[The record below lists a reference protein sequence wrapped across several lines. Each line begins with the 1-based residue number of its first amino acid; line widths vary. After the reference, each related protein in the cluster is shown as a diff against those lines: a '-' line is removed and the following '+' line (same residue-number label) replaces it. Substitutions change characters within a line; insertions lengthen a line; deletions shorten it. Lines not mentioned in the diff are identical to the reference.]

1 MTEQFAAGAAWMKG
15 QVIPIGEAAIPV
27 NDWGLV
33 HSDITYDVVPVW
45 EGGFFRLNDYLARFQ
60 ASMAAL
66 RLDPKMSVAEITA
79 ALTAMVA
86 ASGFRHSYVAMVC
99 SRGVPKI
106 PGSRDPRDCDN
117 YFFAWCVPYIHVIKP
132 SQVAAGASALIAETV
147 RRIPDD
153 SVNPLVKNY
162 HWGDFTKGLFEAKEQ
177 NYETVILADHDGH
190 ITEGPGF
197 NVFAVIDGGLV
208 TSGHGVLGG
217 ISRQTVLEIAAVQ
230 GLAVDIRAMP
240 KAEFLAADEIFIST
254 SGGGVIPLLN
264 VNQTIFGNGAPGA
277 ITTAIRETYW
287 QWMMDPDYRTEINY
301 PS

>member
-1 MTEQFAAGAAWMKG
+1 MFG
-15 QVIPIGEAAIPV
+15 P
-27 NDWGLV
+27 
-33 HSDITYDVVPVW
+33 
-45 EGGFFRLNDYLARFQ
+45 
-60 ASMAAL
+60 
-66 RLDPKMSVAEITA
+66 
-79 ALTAMVA
+79 
-86 ASGFRHSYVAMVC
+86 
-99 SRGVPKI
+99 
-106 PGSRDPRDCDN
+106 
-117 YFFAWCVPYIHVIKP
+117 
-132 SQVAAGASALIAETV
+132 QVAAGTSALIAETV

-153 SVNPLVKNY
+153 SVNPLVKNC

-177 NYETVILADHDGH
+177 NYETVILADHDGP

-240 KAEFLAADEIFIST
+240 KAEFLAADEIFIAT

-287 QWMMDPDYRTEINY
+287 QWMMDRDYRTEINY